1 MDENSPVF
9 ENFLNKMRGSR
20 PISESR
26 TNISAE
32 KLVGRP
38 EPKTTKVSPSALLD
52 VNEKITEMTRLVISI
67 ADTLKSQ
74 EKLELDIL
82 KEERKRRET
91 NKRKSREDKLEK
103 KKPILK
109 GVFKSAIKP
118 LKGFFDN
125 IINFFRQLILG
136 RASVILT
143 DFFLKP
149 GNIEKA
155 IGLVNFI
162 SNNLPAIINTLL
174 TLTAVIAGILTVAS
188 IQFIPGMLLAIGKMM
203 LTNPIVAAAG
213 VGLIANEAGLFGGE
227 NKFANI
233 KAEGD
238 VDMGDNNFN
247 MNLNSGNNI
256 QNNNNQN
263 LNLNQNNNNQNFN
276 QNNNFGNNL
285 KNVLKFSG
293 GAKVPGSGNRDTVPA
308 LLTPGEFV
316 MSKGAVNKFGTG
328 TMMAMN
334 AMGGGTNIPKI
345 AGGNSRTLMMN
356 SGGDPRIIPNVN
368 MSVIGQPITSQL
380 EPELTVDPFDIE
392 GRSSETPIKNTQQIA
407 SITLTGGSPQVM
419 ETLGITV

>member
-1 MDENSPVF
+1 
-9 ENFLNKMRGSR
+9 
-20 PISESR
+20 
-26 TNISAE
+26 
-32 KLVGRP
+32 
-38 EPKTTKVSPSALLD
+38 
-52 VNEKITEMTRLVISI
+52 
-67 ADTLKSQ
+67 
-74 EKLELDIL
+74 
-82 KEERKRRET
+82 
-91 NKRKSREDKLEK
+91 
-103 KKPILK
+103 
-109 GVFKSAIKP
+109 
-118 LKGFFDN
+118 
-125 IINFFRQLILG
+125 
-136 RASVILT
+136 
-143 DFFLKP
+143 
-149 GNIEKA
+149 
-155 IGLVNFI
+155 
-162 SNNLPAIINTLL
+162 
-174 TLTAVIAGILTVAS
+174 
-188 IQFIPGMLLAIGKMM
+188 
-203 LTNPIVAAAG
+203 
-213 VGLIANEAGLFGGE
+213 IANEAGLFGGE
-227 NKFANI
+227 NKFADI

-238 VDMGDNNFN
+238 VDIGDNNFN

-276 QNNNFGNNL
+276 QNNNFGDNL

-419 ETLGITV
+419 ETL